1 MPPEH
6 GRRLERLAQG
16 FFPYAAS
23 CPAFLRH
30 KMYIISPHILRQY
43 SIPFNKVNF
52 EYCYGLISLNF
63 REILSELVSCVICQL
78 SRTILVNIFLS

>member
-1 MPPEH
+1 MPKIYYIFFLIRYAIPPEH

-43 SIPFNKVNF
+43 SIPFNKVYLIFYF
-52 EYCYGLISLNF
+52 E
-63 REILSELVSCVICQL
+63 
-78 SRTILVNIFLS
+78 